1 VGELHLPKIVVS
13 VSAEYSSHGLRVVK
27 TGRVFPS
34 IEVASSS
41 LLRGG
46 QEEWLLVDFSLMLVD
61 STLGLAL
68 VYGGT
73 LRAAKSLKSLA
84 EP

>member
-1 VGELHLPKIVVS
+1 MVVS
-13 VSAEYSSHGLRVVK
+13 AKYSSHGLCVVK
-27 TGRVFPS
+27 TDRVFPS
-34 IEVASSS
+34 IEAASSS

-68 VYGGT
+68 VYGGM